1 MPNIWRDCCIIYS
14 QRRTN
19 RFAEQKRLRDEL
31 KEAKSQL
38 AERKLVD
45 RDITFFVDSTQ
56 IAWNKEIGVAFLLW
70 IRRCITFWMPIYAHF
85 QDHCRNPNHVFISPN

>member
-1 MPNIWRDCCIIYS
+1 MARLSHNNN

-56 IAWNKEIGVAFLLW
+56 MAWNKEISGLLS
-70 IRRCITFWMPIYAHF
+70 C
-85 QDHCRNPNHVFISPN
+85 CG